1 MNKVEAYKIVLN
13 DLRQVGMFRGNYD
26 ARHGEKGYMNG
37 IYTLMEYIS
46 HYANEEKYMVQFLDN
61 MIESEKRAGV
71 YDDHDN

>member
-1 MNKVEAYKIVLN
+1 MNRTEAYRLVLN
-13 DLRQVGMFRGNYD
+13 DLRQVGMFRGIYD

-46 HYANEEKYMVQFLDN
+46 YYADEENYMTEFSYN

-71 YDDHDN
+71 YDDHNN